1 MYNNNNNNKKK
12 MINVD
17 YQGDDLDLFFLFL
30 FYFIYSDVSCLL
42 IYKLIGIK
50 GSLLVND
57 LDLCI
62 NHKKKF

>member
-1 MYNNNNNNKKK
+1 

-30 FYFIYSDVSCLL
+30 FYFIYSDVSILL